1 MIDMKSSLL
10 KQEIY
15 DKIDY
20 YKFMIE
26 KEKSKKV
33 VNIEKYNVY
42 LHELNNC
49 KILLKGENYNE

>member
-1 MIDMKSSLL
+1 MINIKSSLL

-33 VNIEKYNVY
+33 VNIEKYNIY

-49 KILLKGENYNE
+49 KILLKGGK